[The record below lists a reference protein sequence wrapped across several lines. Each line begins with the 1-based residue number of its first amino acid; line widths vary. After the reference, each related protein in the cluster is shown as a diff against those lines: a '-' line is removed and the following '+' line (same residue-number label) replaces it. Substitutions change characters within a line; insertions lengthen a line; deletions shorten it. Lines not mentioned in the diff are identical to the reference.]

1 MAEIRGHIL
10 VVDDNKLNRM
20 KLTHCLRQEGYSS
33 DTAEDGRQALAMLRA
48 QPFDLVLL
56 DILMPEMD
64 GYQVLREM
72 KADTVLGSIPVILIS
87 ALEESEGAAK
97 GIEMGAADY
106 LPKSFDPV
114 LLKTRI
120 GACLEKKLLRD
131 QEG

>member
-1 MAEIRGHIL
+1 MAEKSGHIL

-20 KLTHCLRQEGYSS
+20 KLTHCLRQEGYTS
-33 DTAEDGRQALAMLRA
+33 DMAEDGRQALAMLRA

-56 DILMPEMD
+56 DIMMPEID

-72 KADTVLGSIPVILIS
+72 KSDTMLRNIPVILIS

-120 GACLEKKLLRD
+120 GACLEKKQSR
-131 QEG
+131 EPEV